1 MSLKR
6 LFFKTKSTYKIY
18 LYYNLFVR
26 HKCFIKKKQYSQ
38 WGEDQFIKDFF
49 KDKHKGVYLDI
60 GCYHPFAYNNTCLL
74 FLKGWHGINVD
85 INQTSIDLF
94 DIARPNDTNIC
105 TTIDNKKREFKKRRV
120 TKKRFT
126 SKNQSRH
133 NT

>member
-74 FLKGWHGINVD
+74 F
-85 INQTSIDLF
+85 
-94 DIARPNDTNIC
+94 
-105 TTIDNKKREFKKRRV
+105 FKD
-120 TKKRFT
+120 FM
-126 SKNQSRH
+126 QCA
-133 NT
+133 